1 MHGSNELTPPA
12 STNRASATVTIT
24 ACRDYSA
31 ANIDLAIQRQ
41 FAMLGADT
49 IIKPGDCVLIKPNL
63 IAPRPPAHPAQTS
76 PAVILATARTLIDLG
91 AKPFVSDSPAWNSL
105 NSCIKALELEEPLKK
120 LNVPVKPF
128 KKYKLKRIA
137 GTHLK
142 IATVALEADRIIN
155 LPKLKTHQQLGATF
169 AVKNMFGCVCGKQK
183 AVKHFSV
190 GKSDYRFCKMLLGI
204 YELLAPA
211 FTIIDSV
218 VAMEGKGPING
229 TAKTLGFLAGGTDP
243 IACELICSQIT
254 KLNSEKLPIVQTA
267 KKLGVYCDSPEM
279 IDVIGD
285 SYTDLICED
294 FQHPEMIPLDFSLLR
309 VCKSMAKQIV
319 FLTRSALAGKSRL

>member
-1 MHGSNELTPPA
+1 
-12 STNRASATVTIT
+12 
-24 ACRDYSA
+24 
-31 ANIDLAIQRQ
+31 
-41 FAMLGADT
+41 MLCADT
-49 IIKPGDCVLIKPNL
+49 IIKPAERILIKPNF
-63 IAPRPPAHPAQTS
+63 IAPRPPDHPAQTS
-76 PAVILATARTLIDLG
+76 PAVILATARALIDLG
-91 AKPFVSDSPAWNSL
+91 AKPFISDSPAWNSL
-105 NSCIKALELEEPLKK
+105 DSCIKALELEDPLKK

-128 KKYKLKRIA
+128 RKYKIKKIA

-169 AVKNMFGCVCGKQK
+169 AIKNMFGCVCGKQK

-190 GKSDYRFCKMLLGI
+190 GKSHHRFCKMLIGI

-211 FTIIDSV
+211 FTIIDAV

-243 IACELICSQIT
+243 IACEFVCSQIT
-254 KLNSEKLPIVQTA
+254 KLNPEDLPIIQTA
-267 KKLGVYCDSPEM
+267 KKLGAYCSGPEM

-285 SYTDLICED
+285 SHTDLICDD
-294 FQHPEMIPLDFSLLR
+294 FQPSEITPLDFSLPR

-319 FLTRSALAGKSRL
+319 FLTKSALSGKSRL